1 MFKKTVYA
9 LVFGL
14 ISTSFLP
21 SIGMCRHPGYYGGP
35 GRYYGGYHGGPSRYY
50 GGYHGGYYHNDVW
63 VWGLGGLLVG
73 SALTAAFRQYP
84 PQPRVVYGYPPP
96 PTQVYSYK
104 PSVPPGMC
112 RWERTV
118 LDNYGRAIL
127 DPNGR
132 PVLEYTIGS
141 CQSPPN

>member
-9 LVFGL
+9 LV
-14 ISTSFLP
+14 ISMVLMSTLP
-21 SIGMCRHPGYYGGP
+21 TMSLCGHPGYYGRPGP
-35 GRYYGGYHGGPSRYY
+35 YSGGYHRGPSRYY
-50 GGYHGGYYHNDVW
+50 GGYHGGYYHNDEW

-73 SALTAAFRQYP
+73 WTLAAAFLQYP
-84 PQPRVVYGYPPP
+84 PSPPVTYGYPPP

-104 PSVPPGMC
+104 PSIPPGLC

-127 DPNGR
+127 DQYGK

>member
-9 LVFGL
+9 LIFGL
-14 ISTSFLP
+14 VSTSLLP
-21 SIGMCRHPGYYGGP
+21 SIGIGRQPGYYEGP
-35 GRYYGGYHGGPSRYY
+35 GRYY
-50 GGYHGGYYHNDVW
+50 GGYHGGYYHNDAW

-73 SALTAAFRQYP
+73 SALTAAFLQYP
-84 PQPRVVYGYPPP
+84 PQPQVVYGYPPS

-127 DPNGR
+127 DQDGR
-132 PVLEYTIGS
+132 PILEYTIGS